1 LLTIFA
7 PTLFDLERTRFKMWF
22 LARSKSPEE
31 IILTVTSAAQQLTS
45 SMRAIDQA
53 LETGANVVV
62 SRANANAASTTVDK
76 HLQELKLILIGDAEK
91 EHDESRGA
99 RVATAASVQPDF
111 AVALVSCLYLLPL
124 ETRKS
129 AAHVFANLARRSD
142 GAAFAAI
149 VASESTI
156 LSSLTD
162 AYKDDKADLA
172 LISGMMLRETARHE
186 IVAKALLEA
195 PYFWHFF
202 TDFVRLKNF
211 EVASDAFEL
220 LKALLVGH
228 CALAAGFIETNY
240 TKFVLHYNQ
249 LLQSENYIT
258 CRESL
263 RLLGELLLERANF
276 STMMKYISDPEN
288 LKILMRLLRNKKTR
302 IQVEAFHVFK
312 VFVANP
318 RKPDAVTLILF
329 NNKDKLVAF
338 LCNFHNE
345 REDEQF
351 AEEKALVVDTLV
363 GLAKPTTQYCAH
375 TLACADT

>member
-1 LLTIFA
+1 
-7 PTLFDLERTRFKMWF
+7 M
-22 LARSKSPEE
+22 
-31 IILTVTSAAQQLTS
+31 
-45 SMRAIDQA
+45 
-53 LETGANVVV
+53 
-62 SRANANAASTTVDK
+62 
-76 HLQELKLILIGDAEK
+76 
-91 EHDESRGA
+91 
-99 RVATAASVQPDF
+99 
-111 AVALVSCLYLLPL
+111 
-124 ETRKS
+124 
-129 AAHVFANLARRSD
+129 
-142 GAAFAAI
+142 
-149 VASESTI
+149 
-156 LSSLTD
+156 
-162 AYKDDKADLA
+162 
-172 LISGMMLRETARHE
+172 
-186 IVAKALLEA
+186 
-195 PYFWHFF
+195 
-202 TDFVRLKNF
+202 RLKNF